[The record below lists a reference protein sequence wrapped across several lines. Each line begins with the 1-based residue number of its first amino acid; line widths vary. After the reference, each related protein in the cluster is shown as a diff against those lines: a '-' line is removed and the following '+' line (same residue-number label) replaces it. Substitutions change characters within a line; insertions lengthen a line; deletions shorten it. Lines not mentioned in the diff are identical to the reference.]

1 MEENNKSN
9 NKLIIIAL
17 AILLVGVL
25 GYTFYNNGEHKKL
38 TDAIEAEKSE
48 VELNL
53 DSMIVKYEEAIGENT
68 AMAGELAIERDKIIA
83 LRDSIKGLKAINYSN
98 ISRYRKQIAK
108 LEAANKELFVMNDEL
123 TKKNLLLTQGLD
135 SANVAI
141 STQRA
146 LNDTLSIKNIDLTE
160 KVAIGSILNVKSAV
174 VLAMREKNSG
184 KLVETKR
191 SKYTDAFRVNFTVAN
206 NAIAESG
213 EREIYLQITD
223 PKGAVIGNAGELTLA
238 DDSSITYSDRTIVD
252 YLNEDVSVISLIEV
266 NRDALEK
273 GIYTINIY
281 IDNINSGTS
290 TITLK

>member
-1 MEENNKSN
+1 MEENKKSN

-17 AILLVGVL
+17 AIVLVGVL

-38 TDAIEAEKSE
+38 TDAIEAEKTE

-83 LRDSIKGLKAINYSN
+83 LRDSIKDLKAINYSL
-98 ISRYRKQIAK
+98 ISRYRKQVEK
-108 LEAANKELFVMNDEL
+108 LEAANKELFVMNEEL
-123 TKKNLLLTQGLD
+123 NKKNNLLAQGLD
-135 SANVAI
+135 SANVTI

-146 LNDTLSIKNIDLTE
+146 MNDTLALKNIDLKE
-160 KVAIGSILNVKSAV
+160 KVTIGSILKVNSSV

-191 SKYTDAFRVNFTVAN
+191 SKYTDAFRINFTVAN
-206 NAIAESG
+206 NAIAEKG
-213 EREIYLQITD
+213 EREVYLQIID
-223 PKGAVIGNAGELTLA
+223 PKGVTIGNAGELTLV
-238 DDSSITYSDRTIVD
+238 DGNSITYSDRTIVD
-252 YLNEDVSVISLIEV
+252 YLNEDVSVISLVEV
-266 NRDALEK
+266 NRDALDS

-281 IDNINSGTS
+281 IDDMNSGTS

>member
-1 MEENNKSN
+1 MEENKKSN

-17 AILLVGVL
+17 AILLAGVL

-38 TDAIEAEKSE
+38 TNAIEAEKTE

-83 LRDSIKGLKAINYSN
+83 LRDSIKDLKAINYSL
-98 ISRYRKQIAK
+98 ISRYRKQVEK
-108 LEAANKELFVMNDEL
+108 LEAANKELFVMNEEL
-123 TKKNLLLTQGLD
+123 NKKNNLLTQGLD
-135 SANVAI
+135 SANVTI

-146 LNDTLSIKNIDLTE
+146 MNDTLALKNIDLKE
-160 KVAIGSILNVKSAV
+160 KVTIGSILKVNSAV

-191 SKYTDAFRVNFTVAN
+191 SKYTDAFRINFTVAN
-206 NAIAESG
+206 NAIAEKG
-213 EREIYLQITD
+213 EREVYLQIKD
-223 PKGAVIGNAGELTLA
+223 PKGITIGNAGELTLA
-238 DDSSITYSDRTIVD
+238 DGNSITYSDRTIVD
-252 YLNEDVSVISLIEV
+252 YLNQDVSVISLIEV
-266 NRDALEK
+266 NRDALDK
-273 GIYTINIY
+273 GIYTVNIY
-281 IDNINSGTS
+281 IDDMNSGTS

>member
-1 MEENNKSN
+1 MEENKKSN

-17 AILLVGVL
+17 AIVLAGVL

-38 TDAIEAEKSE
+38 TNAIEAEKSE

-53 DSMIVKYEEAIGENT
+53 DSMIIKYEEAIGENT

-83 LRDSIKGLKAINYSN
+83 LRDSIKGLKATNYSL
-98 ISRYRKQIAK
+98 IIRYRKQVAK
-108 LEAANKELFVMNDEL
+108 LEAANKELFVMNEEL
-123 TKKNLLLTQGLD
+123 NKKNLLLTQGLD

-146 LNDTLSIKNIDLTE
+146 LNDTLTVKNMDLTE
-160 KVAIGSILNVKSAV
+160 KVAMGSILKVNSAV

-191 SKYTDAFRVNFTVAN
+191 SKYTDAFRINFTVAN
-206 NAIAESG
+206 NAIALSG
-213 EREIYLQITD
+213 EREVYLQIKD
-223 PKGAVIGNAGELTLA
+223 PKGITIGNAGELTLA
-238 DDSSITYSDRTIVD
+238 DDRAITYSDRTIVD
-252 YLNEDVSVISLIEV
+252 YLNQDVSVISLIEV

-273 GIYTINIY
+273 GIYTVNIY
-281 IDNINSGTS
+281 IDDINSGTS